1 MAGERRGFDRYL
13 ARQCERYVVVPQL
26 LRTLS
31 MPLLGSPPA
40 VYALLMPPGARRRRK
55 RRRMNRRRRSGGGE
69 EVVEEEEEVG
79 FSSFDRRRE
88 PGRINC
94 ISSSLFRGD
103 SQCRPEVARI
113 GRRSVK
119 KKFKCKKEITVREA
133 EEEAKFR
140 QRGYRPGPSGD
151 LERQRE
157 ALRELKGHSNGGKAM
172 ELLVKRE
179 RNTTGDYL
187 LPRTLRFLRGAQWS
201 KEFVGDVGRS
211 FGVEIIESGGKW
223 EGSVARGKKKRG
235 KGKGSET
242 SWQGKNPISMA
253 LDGNDEE
260 ATTRRR
266 ARWLVRM
273 KMRSVLEESTP
284 PTLTPHPSPLTSNPK
299 APLPFPTPPFTS
311 LFLQKRVRAGG
322 VGGWSLVGLRVV
334 SSSGML
340 VAMWPMLPAGSSV
353 VVVDS
358 VLELPE
364 VRMVVVVPM
373 VTLEVGRADKTQ
385 TFN

>member
-1 MAGERRGFDRYL
+1 
-13 ARQCERYVVVPQL
+13 
-26 LRTLS
+26 
-31 MPLLGSPPA
+31 
-40 VYALLMPPGARRRRK
+40 
-55 RRRMNRRRRSGGGE
+55 MNRRRRSGGE
-69 EVVEEEEEVG
+69 EEVEEEKEEKEVEEKEEVR

-119 KKFKCKKEITVREA
+119 KKFKCKREITVRQAREREA

-157 ALRELKGHSNGGKAM
+157 ALRGLKGHSNGGKAM

-187 LPRTLRFLRGAQWS
+187 LPRTLRFLCGAQWS

-211 FGVEIIESGGKW
+211 FGVEIVESG
-223 EGSVARGKKKRG
+223 
-235 KGKGSET
+235 
-242 SWQGKNPISMA
+242 GKNPISMA

-284 PTLTPHPSPLTSNPK
+284 PTLTLHPSSLTSNPK
-299 APLPFPTPPFTS
+299 APLPFPTPSFTS
-311 LFLQKRVRAGG
+311 LFLQKRVQGAGG

>member
-40 VYALLMPPGARRRRK
+40 VYALLMPPGAR
-55 RRRMNRRRRSGGGE
+55 
-69 EVVEEEEEVG
+69 
-79 FSSFDRRRE
+79 
-88 PGRINC
+88 
-94 ISSSLFRGD
+94 
-103 SQCRPEVARI
+103 
-113 GRRSVK
+113 
-119 KKFKCKKEITVREA
+119 
-133 EEEAKFR
+133 
-140 QRGYRPGPSGD
+140 PGPSGD

-157 ALRELKGHSNGGKAM
+157 ALRGLKGHSNGGKAM

-211 FGVEIIESGGKW
+211 FGVEIVESGGKW

-235 KGKGSET
+235 KGKSSET

-311 LFLQKRVRAGG
+311 LFLQKRVRMYY
-322 VGGWSLVGLRVV
+322 VGT
-334 SSSGML
+334 
-340 VAMWPMLPAGSSV
+340 PACTGTS
-353 VVVDS
+353 
-358 VLELPE
+358 
-364 VRMVVVVPM
+364 
-373 VTLEVGRADKTQ
+373 TW
-385 TFN
+385 